1 MKPRV
6 NLCLYLP
13 CSTVAP
19 VTLPDISNINTTVS
33 TSEVPSV
40 PTTVVVNGTDTT
52 PTVRETT
59 VLLVAIPAAVGGL
72 FLILGVAIAVITCI
86 VSLRILRK
94 RKEKAAQCPEHGNI
108 QTEQNILNT
117 VPCQHVNIHTQQHI
131 LKQRV
136 MNNQAPHPENEVNNQ
151 QTKLKHKARN
161 ITPGP
166 QNDNIQTQLNIL
178 RLKQQA
184 LSSTVPYP
192 EHDGNIPTQQN
203 TCYELSDDETA
214 IDPPLYDEV
223 DVQPTSP
230 AYAVADADNH
240 AGTLAGEEEDEY
252 YVNDSI
258 PSHPNIKKSSSL
270 GDHEIVVEENN
281 AYNATIT
288 HSQTP
293 VYDEGIYY

>member
-6 NLCLYLP
+6 NLCLYLS

-19 VTLPDISNINTTVS
+19 ITLPDINNINTTVS

-40 PTTVVVNGTDTT
+40 PTAVVVNGTDTT
-52 PTVRETT
+52 PTVRGTT

-72 FLILGVAIAVITCI
+72 FFILGVAIAVITCI

-94 RKEKAAQCPEHGNI
+94 RKQKTAQCPEHGNI

-117 VPCQHVNIHTQQHI
+117 APCQHVNIHTQQHI

-136 MNNQAPHPENEVNNQ
+136 MNNQAPHPENEVYNQ

-161 ITPGP
+161 ITPRP

-178 RLKQQA
+178 KQQA
-184 LSSTVPYP
+184 LSSIVPFP
-192 EHDGNIPTQQN
+192 EHDGNIPIQQN
-203 TCYELSDDETA
+203 TCYELGDDETTT
-214 IDPPLYDEV
+214 DPPLYDEV

-230 AYAVADADNH
+230 AYAVADADSR
-240 AGTLAGEEEDEY
+240 AVTSEGEKEDEY
-252 YVNDSI
+252 YVNDSL
-258 PSHPNIKKSSSL
+258 PSHPKFKKSSSQ
-270 GDHEIVVEENN
+270 GDCKIVVEENN

-288 HSQTP
+288 HSQSP
-293 VYDEGIYY
+293 VYDDGIYY